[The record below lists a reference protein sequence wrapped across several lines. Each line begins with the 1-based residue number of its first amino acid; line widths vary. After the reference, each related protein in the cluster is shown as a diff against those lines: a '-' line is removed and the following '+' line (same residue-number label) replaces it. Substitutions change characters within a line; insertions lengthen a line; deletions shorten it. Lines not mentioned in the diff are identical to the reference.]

1 MHLYS
6 HFLNNSMKP
15 TAEQKTKTGIFVLAG
30 ILLLLV
36 TIFIIGKQ
44 KNLFDRTFTIHSKFS
59 NVSGLLSGNYV
70 RLAGINIGTVT
81 DIIIINDSTVKVSLQ
96 LEQAIKKFIKADA
109 VVSIGSDGIMG
120 DKLLQI
126 SPGTSESGIVK
137 ENAFIV
143 GIDPVEIS
151 DIMIKLTAIADNAEL
166 LTENLADIVFKIN
179 NGEGSLGRLL
189 NSNQLAKN
197 LESTIASSE
206 QTVKSIKKG
215 ADGFSENMKAAKS
228 NFLLKG
234 YFRRQEKKRVE
245 DSTKKANLKKSKKTV
260 KKTN

>member
-1 MHLYS
+1 
-6 HFLNNSMKP
+6 MKP
-15 TAEQKTKTGIFVLAG
+15 TVEQKTKTGLFVLAG

-96 LEQAIKKFIKADA
+96 LEQAVKKFIKADA
-109 VVSIGSDGIMG
+109 IVSIGSDGIMG

-126 SPGTSESGIVK
+126 SPGTTESGIVK
-137 ENAFIV
+137 ENAFIE
-143 GIDPVEIS
+143 GIDPVEMA
-151 DIMIKLTAIADNAEL
+151 DIMLKLTAIADNAEI
-166 LTENLADIVFKIN
+166 LTENLAEIVFKVN
-179 NGEGSLGRLL
+179 NGEGSIGRLL
-189 NSNQLAKN
+189 NSDQLAKN
-197 LESTIASSE
+197 LESTISSSQE
-206 QTVKSIKKG
+206 TVKSIKKS

-228 NFLLKG
+228 NILLRG
-234 YFRRQEKKRVE
+234 YFRKKERKRVE
-245 DSTKKANLKKSKKTV
+245 DSTKKANLLKSKKPF